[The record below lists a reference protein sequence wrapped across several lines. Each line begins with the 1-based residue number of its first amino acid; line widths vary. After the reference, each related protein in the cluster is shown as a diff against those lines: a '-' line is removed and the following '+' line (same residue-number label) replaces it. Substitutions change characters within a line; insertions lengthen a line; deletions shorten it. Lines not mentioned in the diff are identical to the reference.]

1 MMWPFFA
8 VAAAVEWTE
17 TVATAAVTAGP
28 SAAAARPADAALLS
42 GFVSAE
48 LQAGADSMASS
59 VSAVPGEMPCY
70 LPVH

>member
-1 MMWPFFA
+1 MFIPVNNF
-8 VAAAVEWTE
+8 TH
-17 TVATAAVTAGP
+17 TTILTL
-28 SAAAARPADAALLS
+28 PADAALLS